1 MFKAINVLTTKILI
15 CQKKIALIES
25 PYLSALDFQGVV
37 RFAIAEVT
45 KEGNPFV
52 L

>member
-1 MFKAINVLTTKILI
+1 MRKYGRLKIKFIKLDVSNWRI
-15 CQKKIALIES
+15 AKIKCRYIG
-25 PYLSALDFQGVV
+25 GVA

-52 L
+52 V